1 MKDDREDADV
11 NEFETLQ
18 RRLSEGRIGRRDFI
32 KRATALGLAAA
43 IPPAL
48 LAAEAKAAAPK
59 QGGKFRQALRGG
71 SNADTLFGVLGGG
84 DTHQVNTQ
92 WQILSNVTEMTPDG
106 EVVGELAESWEVS
119 DDATQWVF
127 KLRKGVE
134 FHDGKSLV
142 ADDVVHSINVHR
154 GEDSRSIGK
163 GLVAGVEDVKAD
175 DQHTVVFK
183 LKTGNADFPV
193 VLASSRFPIAPAGSM
208 DAEWE
213 KGIGTGPFMLSEWEP
228 GVRSA
233 TKRNPN
239 YFKEGKPYFD
249 EVETLHVADVGAR
262 TSALRDGSVDAIDDP
277 EPQTLH
283 LLEQVPDL
291 RIREVG
297 GNSHYTFPMLMD
309 TAPYDNVD
317 VRTAL
322 KYAIDREAMLQ
333 TLLRGHGYLGNDHP
347 ISKAQRYFASE
358 LPQRMYDPD
367 KAKFHLNQAG
377 LSELDIALWASE
389 IYAGGIDSAVL
400 YKEHAAKAGINI
412 SIEQVP
418 TDGYWSE
425 IWNVKPFCVSVW
437 YGQPTE
443 DMMFTQAFS
452 AESAWNETHWNN
464 ERFETLLVEARAE
477 LDAAKRRDMYVE
489 MQQLVRDEGGF
500 VCPVFKNWLVATS
513 DKIQIPEKM
522 GGDAPVD
529 GNRNAE
535 RWSFA

>member
-1 MKDDREDADV
+1 MQK
-11 NEFETLQ
+11 FENLQ
-18 RRLSEGRIGRRDFI
+18 RLLSEGRISRRDFI
-32 KRATALGLAAA
+32 HRATALGLAAA
-43 IPPAL
+43 VPTAL
-48 LAAEAKAAAPK
+48 LSEEAKAAAPK
-59 QGGKFRQALRGG
+59 QGGKLRQALRGG

-92 WQILSNVTEMTPDG
+92 WQILSNVTEVTPDG

-119 DDATQWVF
+119 DDATEWVF

-134 FHDGKSLV
+134 FHDGKSLE
-142 ADDVVHSINVHR
+142 AEDVVHSINVHR

-163 GLVAGVEDVKAD
+163 GLIAGVEDVKAD
-175 DQHTVVFK
+175 DKQTVVFK
-183 LKTGNADFPV
+183 LKSGNADFPI

-213 KGIGTGPFMLSEWEP
+213 KGIGTGPFILSEWEP
-228 GVRSA
+228 GVRAA

-283 LLEQVPDL
+283 LLEKVPNL
-291 RIREVG
+291 VIREVG
-297 GNSHYTFPMLMD
+297 GNSHYTFPLLMD

-347 ISKAQRYFASE
+347 ISKAQRFYASE

-367 KAKFHLNQAG
+367 KAKFHLKQAG
-377 LSELDIALWASE
+377 LSNLDVTLWASE
-389 IYAGGIDSAVL
+389 IYAGGIDAAVL

-425 IWNVKPFCVSVW
+425 VWNVKPFCVSVW

-477 LDAAKRRDMYVE
+477 LDAAKRRGMYVE

-513 DKIQIPEKM
+513 DKIGIPEKI

-535 RWSFA
+535 RWWFA

>member
-1 MKDDREDADV
+1 V

-163 GLVAGVEDVKAD
+163 GLVAGVEGVKAD

-283 LLEQVPDL
+283 LLEQVPNL

-317 VRTAL
+317 VRYALNMRSTVRPCCRPSCAGTATSATTIP
-322 KYAIDREAMLQ
+322 YPRPSAISRPNCRSAC
-333 TLLRGHGYLGNDHP
+333 TIRT
-347 ISKAQRYFASE
+347 R
-358 LPQRMYDPD
+358 
-367 KAKFHLNQAG
+367 
-377 LSELDIALWASE
+377 LSS
-389 IYAGGIDSAVL
+389 
-400 YKEHAAKAGINI
+400 I
-412 SIEQVP
+412 SIRP
-418 TDGYWSE
+418 DFPSSTS
-425 IWNVKPFCVSVW
+425 PS
-437 YGQPTE
+437 GQARSMLAASIPPCSTRN
-443 DMMFTQAFS
+443 MRPRRASTS
-452 AESAWNETHWNN
+452 PSN
-464 ERFETLLVEARAE
+464 RFRRMAIG
-477 LDAAKRRDMYVE
+477 AKS
-489 MQQLVRDEGGF
+489 G
-500 VCPVFKNWLVATS
+500 T
-513 DKIQIPEKM
+513 
-522 GGDAPVD
+522 
-529 GNRNAE
+529 
-535 RWSFA
+535 

>member
-1 MKDDREDADV
+1 MQQYEK
-11 NEFETLQ
+11 LQ
-18 RRLSEGRIGRRDFI
+18 RLFSEGRIDRRTFI
-32 KRATALGLAAA
+32 RRATALGLAAA
-43 IPPAL
+43 VPSAL
-48 LAAEAKAAAPK
+48 LSAEAKASEPK
-59 QGGKFRQALRGG
+59 RGGRFRQALRGG
-71 SNADTLFGVLGGG
+71 SNSDTLFGVLGGG

-92 WQILSNVTEMTPDG
+92 WQLLSNVTEVTPDG

-119 DDATQWVF
+119 DDATVWTF

-134 FHDGKSLV
+134 FHNGKSLE
-142 ADDVVHSINVHR
+142 AEDVVHSINVHR

-163 GLVAGVEDVKAD
+163 GLVAAITDIKAD
-175 DQHTVVFK
+175 DKETVVFT
-183 LKTGNADFPV
+183 LSSGNADFPI

-213 KGIGTGPFMLSEWEP
+213 KGIGTGPFMLVEWEP
-228 GVRSA
+228 GVRAA
-233 TKRNPN
+233 TMRNPN

-249 EVETLHVADVGAR
+249 EVETIHVADVGAR

-283 LLEQVPDL
+283 LLEQVSSL
-291 RIREVG
+291 NIREVG

-309 TAPYDNVD
+309 TAPYDNFD
-317 VRTAL
+317 VRMAL

-347 ISKAQRYFASE
+347 ISKAQRYFAAD

-367 KAKFHLNQAG
+367 KAKHHLKQAG
-377 LSELDIALWASE
+377 LDSLDVTLWASE
-389 IYAGGIDSAVL
+389 IYAGGIDAAVL

-412 SIEQVP
+412 AVEQVP

-425 IWNVKPFCVSVW
+425 IWNVKPFCVSTW
-437 YGQPTE
+437 YGHPTE
-443 DMMFTQAFS
+443 DLMFTQAFS
-452 AESAWNETHWNN
+452 ASSAWNETHWNN
-464 ERFETLLVEARAE
+464 ERFETLLVAARAE
-477 LDAAKRRDMYVE
+477 LDAAKRREMYAE
-489 MQQLVRDEGGF
+489 MQSLIRDEGGF

-513 DKIQIPEKM
+513 DKVAIPEKM

-535 RWSFA
+535 RWWFA

>member
-1 MKDDREDADV
+1 M

-18 RRLSEGRIGRRDFI
+18 RSLSEGRIGRREFI
-32 KRATALGLAAA
+32 RRATALGLAAA
-43 IPPAL
+43 VPAGL
-48 LAAEAKAAAPK
+48 LAEEAKAAAPK

-92 WQILSNVTEMTPDG
+92 WQLLSNVTEIAPNG

-119 DDATQWVF
+119 DDATEWVF

-142 ADDVVHSINVHR
+142 AEDVVHSINVHR
-154 GEDSRSIGK
+154 GEDTRSIGK
-163 GLVAGVEDVKAD
+163 GLVAGIDDVKAD
-175 DQHTVVFK
+175 DKQTVVFK

-193 VLASSRFPIAPAGSM
+193 VLASSRFPIAQAGTM

-213 KGIGTGPFMLSEWEP
+213 KGIGTGPFMLTHWEP

-249 EVETLHVADVGAR
+249 EVETIHVADVGAR
-262 TSALRDGSVDAIDDP
+262 TSALRDGSVDTIDDP

-283 LLEQVPDL
+283 LLEQVADL
-291 RIREVG
+291 QIREVG

-309 TAPYDNVD
+309 TAPYDNID
-317 VRTAL
+317 VRYAL
-322 KYAIDREAMLQ
+322 KYAIDRDAMLQ

-367 KAKFHLNQAG
+367 KAKFHLKQAG
-377 LSELDIALWASE
+377 LSELDVTLWASE

-400 YKEHAAKAGINI
+400 YKEHAAKAGINM

-464 ERFETLLVEARAE
+464 EHFETLLVEARAE
-477 LDAAKRRDMYVE
+477 LDQAKRRDMYVE
-489 MQQLVRDEGGF
+489 MQRLVSDEGGF
-500 VCPVFKNWLVATS
+500 VCPVFKNWLVAAS
-513 DKIQIPEKM
+513 DKIHIPEKI